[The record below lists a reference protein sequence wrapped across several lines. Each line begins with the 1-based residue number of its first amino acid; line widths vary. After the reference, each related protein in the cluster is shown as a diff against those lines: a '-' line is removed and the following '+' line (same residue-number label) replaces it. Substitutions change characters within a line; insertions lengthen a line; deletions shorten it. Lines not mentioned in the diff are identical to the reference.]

1 MAVCGSLQHIFKKPP
16 PENPTLLESLSWNQI
31 KPTKPNEQD
40 SSSFTEIF
48 GELHFKENPE
58 PYPPS
63 LSPPTL
69 PPSTTKNDQIT
80 PTPTT
85 NKNPSPDYLSTIF
98 SSMNSES
105 LQLCTEGLGFES
117 SADVE
122 ELRSDTKINGWEE
135 KGEVVGIGKESFL
148 HGESGGKG
156 ELMRRVR
163 KSGGEFPPP
172 ISSIGESGKPW
183 VWFKSYRQNGRF
195 VLKEIRVPNQEFLHA
210 SREDGRLKLQ
220 FFQADGEDGEDD
232 DDDDDYNDDY
242 DDERDGIVGEE
253 EEEMEEMMG
262 R

>member
-1 MAVCGSLQHIFKKPP
+1 
-16 PENPTLLESLSWNQI
+16 
-31 KPTKPNEQD
+31 
-40 SSSFTEIF
+40 
-48 GELHFKENPE
+48 
-58 PYPPS
+58 
-63 LSPPTL
+63 
-69 PPSTTKNDQIT
+69 
-80 PTPTT
+80 
-85 NKNPSPDYLSTIF
+85 
-98 SSMNSES
+98 MNLES

-122 ELRSDTKINGWEE
+122 ELRSDAKINGWDE

-195 VLKEIRVPNQEFLHA
+195 VLKEIRVPKQEFLHA

-220 FFQADGEDGEDD
+220 FFQADGEDGEED
-232 DDDDDYNDDY
+232 DDY

-253 EEEMEEMMG
+253 EGEEEEMEEMMG